1 MHGRKWTNVL
11 NCMKC
16 ALSSICTSV
25 IWLQCALLSTNEWQ
39 STCIV
44 GKQIRLT
51 LVIAIDLCHLDKLS
65 RIYLRAFQPRAF
77 QRQQNTRH
85 STDDAHQQHMFPYK
99 PLRPILHQLL
109 QACSL
114 VQQIKKIKIKI
125 KKVNATA
132 DEPRNLGEASL
143 RLSVMRCRLNWHKK
157 GAPYSKLHW
166 AAFHVPHMNAQVL
179 VHQITQS
186 CHIHQLVSL
195 SSEAVVK
202 IWCIALTKML
212 VFRNYEGPKL
222 DER

>member
-1 MHGRKWTNVL
+1 MYQFKTCTTLWNSSQYDQKTGKCSFWIIQSRIIDKVLIHFCFSTVLKLIDKWMAEHMHGRKWTNVL

-157 GAPYSKLHW
+157 GAPYL
-166 AAFHVPHMNAQVL
+166 
-179 VHQITQS
+179 
-186 CHIHQLVSL
+186 
-195 SSEAVVK
+195 
-202 IWCIALTKML
+202 
-212 VFRNYEGPKL
+212 
-222 DER
+222 